1 LIVVVGL
8 AFEARIAAG
17 PGVRVICS
25 GDGRTLAERLEDA
38 ISEFAGGCPGIVSF
52 GVAGGLAPTLRPGTC
67 IIATAIVSGAQHMP
81 TDVAW
86 SKRFMQIIP
95 DAVAGTLLGVP
106 APVAHPDEKRALH
119 LQTGAIA
126 VDMESHIVAAIGARN
141 GVPVAAVR
149 VITDPAKRALPPS
162 AVAAMRA
169 NGTTDIGA
177 MIRSVLSSPREIPA
191 LIRTALDA
199 RAARATLKR
208 GRKLLDPTFKT
219 LVKANEP
226 VLVKARPKAMIRSD
240 RYA

>member
-1 LIVVVGL
+1 
-8 AFEARIAAG
+8 
-17 PGVRVICS
+17 
-25 GDGRTLAERLEDA
+25 
-38 ISEFAGGCPGIVSF
+38 
-52 GVAGGLAPTLRPGTC
+52 
-67 IIATAIVSGAQHMP
+67 
-81 TDVAW
+81 
-86 SKRFMQIIP
+86 
-95 DAVAGTLLGVP
+95 VP
-106 APVAHPDEKRALH
+106 APVDHPDQKRALH

-126 VDMESHIVAAIGARN
+126 VDMESHIVAAVGARN

-177 MIRSVLSSPREIPA
+177 MIRSVLSSPLEIPA

-199 RAARATLKR
+199 RAARATLIR

-219 LVKANEP
+219 SAKVNEP
-226 VLVKARPKAMIRSD
+226 VLVKARPKAIAHSS

>member
-25 GDGRTLAERLEDA
+25 GDGRTLAGKLEDA

-52 GVAGGLAPTLRPGTC
+52 GVAGGLAPTLQPGTC
-67 IIATAIVSGAQHMP
+67 IIATAIISGSQRMQ

-86 SKRFMQIIP
+86 SQRFMQTIP

-119 LQTGAIA
+119 QKTGAIA

-162 AVAAMRA
+162 AVAAMRP

-199 RAARATLKR
+199 RAARATLIR

-219 LVKANEP
+219 SAKANEP
-226 VLVKARPKAMIRSD
+226 VLVKARPKAIAHSSRH
-240 RYA
+240 A